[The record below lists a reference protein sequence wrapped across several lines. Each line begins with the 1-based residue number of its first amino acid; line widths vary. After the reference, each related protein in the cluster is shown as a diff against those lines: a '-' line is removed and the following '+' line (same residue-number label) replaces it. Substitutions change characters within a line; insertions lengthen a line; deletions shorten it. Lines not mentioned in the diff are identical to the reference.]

1 MNHQL
6 EWQASCVDEELTNL
20 NVIPLNGF
28 SPSEYLLYSD
38 AIPRRND
45 GRVTEEFLQLYAH
58 TAEGGWWCSGVD
70 VLTGEEDLWGCF
82 KPAQPRQSINQDKPI
97 KYEHPP
103 KTATGLFALK
113 VPVRIWE
120 KIAHRYRIN
129 IIASDLDRTR
139 SDLGFWQWLIEH
151 PEIPLCIT
159 EGAKKAGALLSAGY
173 VAVGLPGINNGYR
186 TPKDETG
193 KRIGKSYLI
202 AQLQELVKQ
211 QREVYF
217 VFDQDTKPNTIKAV
231 NTAIK
236 KTGYLLEQFGCTVK
250 VVNWKSSLG
259 KGVDD
264 LIANHSQSAF
274 ECAYHNALTFDTW
287 KAQAW
292 NRLTHLPQ
300 LELNCAYLSSVNLP
314 DSAQLIGIK
323 SPKGTGK
330 TKFLE
335 KIVADAITLEQ
346 KVLVIGH
353 RIQLVQALC
362 QRFNLNYVTEIK
374 ANLTSD
380 EIGFGLCID
389 SLHPN
394 SQAQFNP
401 SDWSDSIVILD
412 EVEQVIW
419 HCLNSSTC
427 KTNRVAILR
436 SLKLL
441 LQNVLTGKG
450 KVYAVDADLSDISL
464 DYLISL
470 SGTTIEPYII
480 YNDWQPSSQSAWQVY
495 NYQDST
501 PKKIVKD
508 LEKYIK
514 QGGKPMVCLSAQ
526 KLTSKWGT
534 RTLEAYFRK
543 KFPHKKILRL
553 DSESLADPQHPA
565 YGCITKLNE
574 VLSNYEVVL
583 ASPSI
588 ETGISIEL
596 SNHFTSVWC
605 IAQGIQG
612 ENAVRQTLARVRANI
627 PRYLWCATYGF
638 NRIGNGSTSIPS
650 LLTSG
655 HRLTQ
660 LNIRLLQQSDFESLE
675 DIDTGFQAESL
686 LCWAKMAVR
695 YNASMINYRE
705 SILSA
710 LRDEGHQIL
719 PPPATITTPNQT
731 NSSQDRE
738 PNKDKTPSLLEAIAE
753 VREQNYQN
761 ECKAIASAKTLTAK
775 QYQNLKK
782 RLVKTLVQKHQ
793 LKKYELQQRYHLP
806 VTPKLIALDD
816 DGWYDKIRLHY
827 FLTVGRPFL
836 ADRDAKV
843 ALKLIQQGEG
853 SLFLPDFNGS
863 QLGASVGTMEVLGIS
878 ILINTSERELRNSD
892 RDLQALATTALQHR
906 SEIKTTLGIGLA
918 KNSSPITIIRRLLE
932 KIDYGIRC
940 IRYER
945 KNQKRVRVYQLV
957 KPEDLR
963 EQVFHQWL
971 TIDSQHPGHSLFW
984 HENCARYLQVSPLA
998 TETSQYVQLSL
1009 NLTD

>member
-45 GRVTEEFLQLYAH
+45 GRVTEGFLQLYAH

-82 KPAQPRQSINQDKPI
+82 KPTQPRQSINQDKPI

-120 KIAHRYRIN
+120 KIAHRYKVD
-129 IIASDLDRTR
+129 IITSDLDRTR
-139 SDLGFWQWLIEH
+139 PDLGFWQWLIKH
-151 PEIPLCIT
+151 PEIPVCIT

-202 AQLQELVKQ
+202 SQLQELVKQ

-274 ECAYHNALTFDTW
+274 ECAYQNALTLETW

-300 LELNCAYLSSVNLP
+300 LEFNCAYLPGVDIP

-335 KIVADAITLEQ
+335 KIVADAIALEQ

-362 QRFNLNYVTEIK
+362 QRFDLHYITEIK
-374 ANLTSD
+374 TNSGD
-380 EIGFGLCID
+380 GIGFGLCID

-427 KTNRVAILR
+427 KANRVAILR

-574 VLSNYEVVL
+574 VLSDYEVVL

-638 NRIGNGSTSIPS
+638 NQIGNGSTSIPS

-719 PPPATITTPNQT
+719 PPPVTITTPNQT
-731 NSSQDRE
+731 NSSQEKDR
-738 PNKDKTPSLLEAIAE
+738 DKTPSLLEAIAE

-761 ECKAIASAKTLTAK
+761 ECKAIASAKSLTEK

-806 VTPKLIALDD
+806 VTPELIALDD

-863 QLGASVGTMEVLGIS
+863 QLGASVGTMEVLGIP
-878 ILINTSERELRNSD
+878 ILINTPERELRNSD

-906 SEIKTTLGIGLA
+906 SEIKTTLRIGLA

-945 KNQKRVRVYQLV
+945 QNQKRVRVYQLV

-971 TIDSQHPGHSLFW
+971 TVDSQHPGNSLFW
-984 HENCARYLQVSPLA
+984 WENCDRYLQVSPLA
-998 TETSQYVQLSL
+998 TAQSHYVQLSL

>member
-1 MNHQL
+1 MDHLL
-6 EWQASCVDEELTNL
+6 EWQASCVDEELINL
-20 NVIPLNGF
+20 NVIPLNGC

-45 GRVTEEFLQLYAH
+45 GRVTEAFLQLYAH
-58 TAEGGWWCSGVD
+58 TANGGWWCSGINI
-70 VLTGEEDLWGCF
+70 LTGEEDLWGCF
-82 KPAQPRQSINQDKPI
+82 KPEQPRQSNHQGKTI

-113 VPVRIWE
+113 VPIAIWQ
-120 KIAHRYRIN
+120 KISARYGID
-129 IIASDLDRTR
+129 IIPSDLDDRR
-139 SDLGFWQWLIEH
+139 PDLGFWQWFMAH

-186 TPKDETG
+186 TPKDERG
-193 KRIGKSYLI
+193 KRIGKSHLI
-202 AQLQELVKQ
+202 PQLQRLVQQ

-217 VFDQDTKPNTIKAV
+217 VFDQDTKPNTIEAV

-236 KTGYLLEQFGCTVK
+236 KTGYLLERLGCPVK
-250 VVNWKSSLG
+250 VVTWKSVLG

-264 LIANHSQSAF
+264 LIANQTQDSFAR
-274 ECAYHNALTFDTW
+274 AYQNALNLETW
-287 KAQAW
+287 KAQSW
-292 NRLTHLPQ
+292 KRLTYLPQ
-300 LELNCAYLSSVNLP
+300 LELDCPYLPQVEIP
-314 DSAQLIGIK
+314 VSAQLIGIK

-330 TKFLE
+330 TKLLE
-335 KIVADAITLEQ
+335 QVVADALASEQ

-353 RIQLVQALC
+353 RVQLVQALC
-362 QRFNLNYVTEIK
+362 QRFELNYIAEIRDTLSQ
-374 ANLTSD
+374 NHL
-380 EIGFGLCID
+380 GFGLCID

-394 SQAQFNP
+394 SQAQFNAD
-401 SDWSDSIVILD
+401 DWSDSIVIFD
-412 EVEQVIW
+412 EVEQVLW

-427 KTNRVAILR
+427 KANRVAILR

-450 KVYAVDADLSDISL
+450 KVYAVDADLSDIAL
-464 DYLISL
+464 DYLLSL
-470 SGTTIEPYII
+470 SGTNLEPYII
-480 YNDWQPSSQSAWQVY
+480 QNNWQPDSQSSWQVY

-508 LEKYIK
+508 LEKYLK

-534 RTLEAYFRK
+534 RTLEAYFQK
-543 KFPHKKILRL
+543 KFPQKKILRL

-565 YGCITKLNE
+565 YGCITKLNDIL
-574 VLSNYEVVL
+574 VDYDVVL

-638 NRIGNGSTSIPS
+638 NQVGNGSTSIPS

-660 LNIRLLQQSDFESLE
+660 LNIRLLQQSDFESLD

-695 YNASMINYRE
+695 YNSGMINYRE

-710 LRDEGHQIL
+710 LREEGHQII
-719 PPPATITTPNQT
+719 PPPPIKINQSPSVKAKNKTT
-731 NSSQDRE
+731 
-738 PNKDKTPSLLEAIAE
+738 TPSLLEAIAE
-753 VREQNYQN
+753 VREQNYQS
-761 ECKAIASAKTLTAK
+761 ECDAIASARNLTDK
-775 QYQNLKK
+775 QYQTLRKK
-782 RLVKTLVQKHQ
+782 LVKTLSQRRQ
-793 LKKYELQQRYHLP
+793 IKKYELQQRYHLP
-806 VTPKLIALDD
+806 VTPELIALDD

-843 ALKLIQQGEG
+843 ALKLIQQGDG
-853 SLFLPDFNGS
+853 SLFIPDFNGS
-863 QLGASVGTMEVLGIS
+863 QLGASVGTMEVLGIP
-878 ILINTSERELRNSD
+878 ILIATPERELRNSD
-892 RDLQALATTALQHR
+892 RDLQVLATTALQHR
-906 SEIKTTLGIGLA
+906 GEIKTILGIGLA

-932 KIDYGIRC
+932 KIDYGLKC

-945 KNQKRVRVYQLV
+945 QNNQRVRVYQIIQSAA
-957 KPEDLR
+957 LR
-963 EQVFHQWL
+963 EQVFLQWL
-971 TIDSQHPGHSLFW
+971 VIDNQRPGNSLFW
-984 HENCARYLQVSPLA
+984 CDRFQRSSLPSYPTTAN
-998 TETSQYVQLSL
+998 SQYVQLSL
-1009 NLTD
+1009 NLADFN

>member
-45 GRVTEEFLQLYAH
+45 GRVTEGFLQLYAH

-82 KPAQPRQSINQDKPI
+82 KPAQPRQSITQDKPI

-113 VPVRIWE
+113 VPVRIWK
-120 KIAHRYRIN
+120 KIADRYRVD
-129 IIASDLDRTR
+129 IIASDWDQTR
-139 SDLGFWQWLIEH
+139 PDLGFWQWLSKH

-186 TPKDETG
+186 TPKDEAG

-202 AQLQELVKQ
+202 PQLQELVKQ
-211 QREVYF
+211 QREVYL

-236 KTGYLLEQFGCTVK
+236 KTGYLLEQLGCTVK
-250 VVNWKSSLG
+250 VVTWKSSLG

-264 LIANHSQSAF
+264 LIANQTQTAF
-274 ECAYHNALTFDTW
+274 ECAYQNALTFETW

-292 NRLTHLPQ
+292 NRLTYFPQ
-300 LELNCAYLSSVNLP
+300 LQFNCPYLPPVSIP

-335 KIVADAITLEQ
+335 RIVADATACNQ

-362 QRFNLNYVTEIK
+362 QRFDLNYVTEIK
-374 ANLTSD
+374 TNSSN

-401 SDWSDSIVILD
+401 EDWSDSIVIFD

-427 KTNRVAILR
+427 KANRVAILR

-480 YNDWQPSSQSAWQVY
+480 YNDWQPTSQSTWQVY

-534 RTLEAYFRK
+534 RTLEAYFRQ

-574 VLSNYEVVL
+574 VLINYEVVL

-627 PRYLWCATYGF
+627 PRYLWCANYGF

-695 YNASMINYRE
+695 YNAGMINYRE

-719 PPPATITTPNQT
+719 PPPVNIITSNQ
-731 NSSQDRE
+731 
-738 PNKDKTPSLLEAIAE
+738 KDQTPSLLEAIAE

-761 ECKAIASAKTLTAK
+761 ECQAIASAKSLTEK

-782 RLVKTLVQKHQ
+782 RLVKTLVQKYQ

-806 VTPKLIALDD
+806 VTPELIALDD

-863 QLGASVGTMEVLGIS
+863 QLGASVGTMEVLGIP
-878 ILINTSERELRNSD
+878 ILINTPERELRNSD
-892 RDLQALATTALQHR
+892 HDLQALATTALHHR

-932 KIDYGIRC
+932 KIDYSIRC

-945 KNQKRVRVYQLV
+945 HHQKRVRVYQLV

-971 TIDSQHPGHSLFW
+971 TIDSQRPGHSLFW
-984 HENCARYLQVSPLA
+984 HDNYSRYLPVSPLPTA
-998 TETSQYVQLSL
+998 QSHYVQLSL
-1009 NLTD
+1009 NLTDSIQ